1 MIRTHGPHL
10 RNAMPEANFDHL
22 STMRKD
28 AESIFSAGVK
38 AVTGD
43 RAIFQHCRME
53 GSVFHACDLCF
64 DLNRFDRIWVAGAGK
79 ASAPLADALEKQ
91 INGKIAGGV
100 VSVKHGHGVQLE
112 KIRTIEAG
120 HPVFD
125 RNSVLA
131 AEEILSLATSAGPE
145 DLVIFLL
152 SGGASALMAKPAP
165 PVTPTEKQDA
175 VRQLL
180 LCGADITEINTIRK
194 HLSTVKGGR
203 IARAAC
209 PATLLTLIISDVV
222 GDRLDVIGSGPTV
235 PDASTYADCLHI
247 IQHYGLA
254 GTLAENIISI
264 LKNGASGSQAE
275 TPRADDPVFE
285 KSYAR
290 IIAANGTALEAARE
304 KAASLGY
311 NTIIL
316 SSMVEG
322 DTRAAARLLS
332 SIAKE
337 ANLSGNP
344 VRPPA
349 CILSGGETTVVV
361 KGNGKG
367 GRNQEFALEA
377 ALDIAGMEN
386 TVVLCGGTDGTDGP
400 TDAAGGIVDGQ
411 TIERAENQGIDA
423 ESCLENNDSYHFLQQ
438 TGDLL
443 VTGPTGTNVMDIRI
457 FLVA

>member
-1 MIRTHGPHL
+1 
-10 RNAMPEANFDHL
+10 MPEANFDHL
-22 STMRKD
+22 STMRRD

-53 GSVFHACDLCF
+53 GSVFHACGICF

-79 ASAPLADALEKQ
+79 ASAPMADAIEKQ
-91 INGKIAGGV
+91 INEKIAGGV
-100 VSVKHGHGVQLE
+100 VSVKRGHDLQLE

-125 RNSVLA
+125 HNSVLA

-152 SGGASALMAKPAP
+152 SGGGSALMAKPAP
-165 PVTPTEKQDA
+165 PVTPAEKQEA
-175 VRQLL
+175 VKHLL
-180 LCGADITEINTIRK
+180 LCGADIHEINAIRK
-194 HLSTVKGGR
+194 HISVVKGGR
-203 IARAAC
+203 LARAAY
-209 PATLLTLIISDVV
+209 PATLLTLIVSDVV

-235 PDASTYADCLHI
+235 PDASTYADCLRI
-247 IQHYGLA
+247 IQHYGLS
-254 GTLAENIISI
+254 GKLAENIVSI
-264 LKNGASGSQAE
+264 LENGASGSRSE

-290 IIAANGTALEAARE
+290 IVAANGTALEAARG

-316 SSMVEG
+316 SSMIEG

-332 SIAKE
+332 SVAKE
-337 ANLSGNP
+337 AKKSGNP

-361 KGNGKG
+361 KGAGKG

-411 TIERAENQGIDA
+411 TIQRAEKQGINA
-423 ESCLENNDSYHFLQQ
+423 ETFLENNDSYHFLQR
-438 TGDLL
+438 TGDLF
-443 VTGPTGTNVMDIRI
+443 VTGPTGTNVMDLRI
-457 FLVA
+457 FLVR